1 MKKMALLCLQLISV
15 GFLFAQ
21 KTSNENAVYNQQDF
35 FSPEFHPPTGNAF
48 RSAKGV
54 PGPMY
59 WQNSVDYLIHATL
72 NEKDTSI
79 TGDVTISYTNNS
91 PDKLEY
97 LWLQLDQNLF
107 DSSSRGSLAMN
118 VLGSRFGTTTY
129 TSGINI
135 SDVEVNFQGKTYKV
149 KPVISD
155 TRMQVRLN
163 NPLPAKGG
171 KVSLKINYHFTI
183 PEYGSDRTGRMHS
196 SKGEIYEIAQWYP
209 RMCVYDDIEG
219 WNTLPYMGMGEF
231 YCEYGNFDYYVTV
244 PAAMIVYG
252 SGDLQNPTQVLTT
265 EEIKRLSFAAGS
277 DKTVFIIKADE
288 IGKPGMRPVSNG
300 NLTWHFVMKNTRD
313 VAFAVSK
320 ALIWDAA
327 KVNLPSG
334 RRVLAMSA
342 YPPESA
348 GDSAFS
354 RSTEYLKNS
363 IEIYSKNY
371 FEYPWNTAYSIA
383 GPVTGMEYPAVTFN
397 DYREKTASLW
407 FLISHEIGHNW
418 YPMIVGSNERKYMW
432 QDEGFN
438 TFINLEANE
447 IFNKGEYAN
456 DPYFKAK
463 DSWVILD
470 VARLPDHHQPLM
482 TVPEA
487 MNEDMALGFGSY
499 YNQTAYGL
507 KLLRNVVIGN
517 ERFDYAFRKYTEA
530 WAFKHPTP
538 YDFFHCMNNAA
549 GEDLNWFWKEW
560 FFTNWTLDQAVTS
573 ISYVDNDPSK
583 GALISIENKGKM
595 ILPVIIK
602 VIESNGNMKTI
613 QLPVEIW
620 QRGGNHVFKYA
631 SKSKI
636 DKIILDPEKVLPDV
650 NRQNNE
656 LDNSK

>member
-1 MKKMALLCLQLISV
+1 MKKISILLLQLLSV
-15 GFLFAQ
+15 NYCVAQ
-21 KTSNENAVYNQQDF
+21 SPPTNHSGYDPQDF
-35 FSPEFHPPTGNAF
+35 FSATFNPTPGNAF
-48 RSAKGV
+48 RSASGN
-54 PGPMY
+54 PGAMY
-59 WQNSVDYLIHATL
+59 WQNSADYLIHATL

-79 TGDVTISYTNNS
+79 SGDVTITYTNNS
-91 PDKLEY
+91 QDNLEY
-97 LWLQLDQNLF
+97 LWLQIDQNLF
-107 DSSSRGSLAMN
+107 SSTSRGTFAQN
-118 VLGSRFGTTTY
+118 VTGSRFGGKDFTG
-129 TSGINI
+129 GIHI
-135 SDVEVNFQGKTYKV
+135 SDVDVTYQGKTYKV

-155 TRMQVRLN
+155 TRMQIRLN
-163 NPLPAKGG
+163 NALEGKGAKI
-171 KVSLKINYHFTI
+171 SLKINYDFTI
-183 PEYGSDRTGRMHS
+183 PEYGSDRTGRMHT

-209 RMCVYDDIEG
+209 RMCVYDDVEG

-252 SGDLQNPTQVLTT
+252 SGDLQNSTQVLTA
-265 EEIKRLSFAAGS
+265 EEIKRLALASNS
-277 DKTVFIIKADE
+277 DKTVYIIKADE
-288 IGKPGMRPVSNG
+288 IGKPEMRPATKG
-300 NLTWHFVMKNTRD
+300 DLTWHFIMKNTRD

-334 RRVLAMSA
+334 RKAMAMSA
-342 YPPESA
+342 YPLESA
-348 GDSAFS
+348 GDTAYS
-354 RSTEYLKNS
+354 RSTEYLKQS
-363 IEIYSKNY
+363 IEIYSKSY
-371 FEYPWNTAYSIA
+371 FEYPWNTAYSIG
-383 GPVTGMEYPAVTFN
+383 GPVTGMEYPGITFN

-438 TFINLEANE
+438 TFINLEATN

-470 VARLPDHHQPLM
+470 VAGLPNHHQPLM

-487 MNEDMALGFGSY
+487 MSEDMILGFGTY

-507 KLLRNVVIGN
+507 NLLRNVVISK

-538 YDFFHCMNNAA
+538 YDFFHCMNSAA

-560 FFTNWTLDQAVTS
+560 FFTNWTLDQAVTAVNY
-573 ISYVDNDPSK
+573 IDNDPAK
-583 GALISIENKGKM
+583 GALIHLENRGKM

-602 VIESNGNMKTI
+602 VTETNGDSKTI
-613 QLPVEIW
+613 HLPVEIW
-620 QRGGNHVFKYA
+620 QRGGSHTFKYA
-631 SKSKI
+631 SKSKLG
-636 DKIILDPEKVLPDV
+636 KVILDPESVLPDTE
-650 NRQNNE
+650 RKNNE
-656 LDNSK
+656 WNNK